1 MAQRVLLI
9 INPKSGTRS
18 KDAVADELA
27 GALAAHG
34 AYLEVA
40 VTTGAGDAGRF
51 ARQAVEDEYDKVIVA
66 GGDGTVSEAAT
77 SLCGSD
83 LPLAII
89 PGGSGNGLARSL
101 CIPSDFHK
109 AVEVAVEGKKIL
121 IDRGVVND
129 KPFFCTFGMGFD
141 AAVSQKFA
149 EEKRRGKMSYLKNA
163 FQEFLSFSPDVYAL
177 SVDGQIITERALV
190 VAVCNAS
197 QYGNNAYIA
206 PQASLSDGLLD
217 ITLIHD
223 GPIVYQALAG
233 IQLMS
238 GRIDKN
244 ILVDTFQVKQAEIV
258 RLNEGPAHLDGEP
271 MMMGRHMHVKCEPAQ
286 LHVIAS
292 PEAEKPFRPLTD
304 PIRSFVQD
312 VTTDV
317 LTDIHS
323 LLRPIKKNLD

>member
-18 KDAVADELA
+18 KDAVAEELA
-27 GALAAHG
+27 KVLAVHG

-40 VTTGAGDAGRF
+40 VTSAAGDAARF
-51 ARQAVEDEYDKVIVA
+51 AAQAVADEYDKVIVA

-77 SLCGSD
+77 ALCD
-83 LPLAII
+83 TDVPLAII

-101 CIPSDFHK
+101 CIPSDFQK
-109 AVEVAVEGKKIL
+109 AVEVAVEGKEIV
-121 IDRGVVND
+121 IDRGMVND
-129 KPFFCTFGMGFD
+129 RPFFCTFGMGFD

-177 SVDGQIITERALV
+177 SVDGKIITERAAV

-217 ITLIHD
+217 ITVIHD
-223 GPIVYQALAG
+223 GPLVYQALAG

-244 ILVDTFQVKQAEIV
+244 ILVDTFQVKKAEIV

-271 MMMGRHMHVKCEPAQ
+271 TMMGRHLHVHCEPAK

-292 PEAEKPFRPLTD
+292 LDAEKPFRPFAD
-304 PIRSFVQD
+304 PIKSFVQD
-312 VTTDV
+312 ITTDV
-317 LTDIHS
+317 LADIHS
-323 LLRPIKKNLD
+323 LLKPKN